1 MSDRDDFEF
10 HCETCRCHELGKWP
24 VRRDPDV
31 IPEAKALL
39 AWSDE
44 FANSEK
50 AWQFEECARIHPLFW
65 YRDEDYPNEQ
75 VSYLQWGYNYEAEH
89 LGEPNFFYATCFDVC
104 DGKQYECATDLE
116 IVGAVCLLM
125 KFPEQRPD
133 HVAPEDWG
141 YGSDVMEEL
150 WDTHLHTVGK
160 VAPLLARYM
169 EQVIANHSEEYP
181 ALQIVIDEIDSEFA
195 NWRESKT
202 GNWLEIVGE
211 VDGLDWDLF
220 VGEEEP
226 DERRFLT
233 LRDVASVIMSMCEFV
248 LDHKLGE
255 D

>member
-39 AWSDE
+39 EWSDNMG
-44 FANSEK
+44 NSEK

-75 VSYLQWGYNYEAEH
+75 VAYLQWGYNYEAEH
-89 LGEPNFFYATCFDVC
+89 LGDPNFFYATSFDVC

-116 IVGAVCLLM
+116 IVGAVYLLM
-125 KFPEQRPD
+125 RFPEQRPD

-160 VAPLLARYM
+160 VAPLLARYI

-181 ALQIVIDEIDSEFA
+181 ALKIVQDEI
-195 NWRESKT
+195 ESKD
-202 GNWLEIVGE
+202 GEWLWVVNE
-211 VDGLDWDLF
+211 VDDLDWDLF
-220 VGEEEP
+220 VGEEQP

-233 LRDVASVIMSMCEFV
+233 LRHVANAIAEMCEFV
-248 LDHKLGE
+248 RGYKWGE
-255 D
+255 E